1 MLGEKKRDIKDDPSL
16 LTQGV
21 GKQFGWLDKGMVIFN
36 WDYRER
42 TSMEGKKNEFE
53 MSYVLQVS
61 MGPKVEMSRRYSD
74 IWL

>member
-1 MLGEKKRDIKDDPSL
+1 MLGEKKSDIKDDPSL

-42 TSMEGKKNEFE
+42 TSMEGKK
-53 MSYVLQVS
+53 
-61 MGPKVEMSRRYSD
+61 K
-74 IWL
+74 